1 MNIKNGIRTTLASFT
16 ATVLLAAP
24 LGAKINPVFG
34 VIFPV
39 AGVGGAALTKT
50 EKDKLK
56 REATIELKNT
66 KR

>member
-1 MNIKNGIRTTLASFT
+1 MNIKNGIRTTLAGFT
-16 ATVLLAAP
+16 ATVLIAVP
-24 LGAKINPVFG
+24 LGAKLNPVFG

-39 AGVGGAALTKT
+39 AGVGAALTKT